1 MWERAALDTV
11 PTTLEHKPPSKK
23 HAFTADTRFE
33 VCPFHGNGKHTVGDC
48 RMFRSL
54 VMAGKEKV

>member
-1 MWERAALDTV
+1 MWERAPLDTV

-33 VCPFHGNGKHTVGDC
+33 VCPFHGNGKHTVW
-48 RMFRSL
+48 RL
-54 VMAGKEKV
+54 